1 MGQYRVE
8 LYMVVEAEDFDSA
21 LEKALASIS
30 PEVEVEQV
38 VRVFDEDGNREKYGW

>member
-8 LYMVVEAEDFDSA
+8 LYLVVEAEDFDSA

-38 VRVFDEDGNREKYGW
+38 VKVFDEDGNCEKYS